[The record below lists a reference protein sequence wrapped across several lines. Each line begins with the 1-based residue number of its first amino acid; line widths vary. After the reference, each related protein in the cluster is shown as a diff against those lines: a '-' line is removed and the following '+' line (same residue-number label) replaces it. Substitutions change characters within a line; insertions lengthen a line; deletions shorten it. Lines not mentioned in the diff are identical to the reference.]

1 MIVKFARKHI
11 YKECMVVLLCLF
23 VVGNLAHGIGLCIVS
38 HDNIDRGVT
47 SHKAHTASAHSHRVG
62 GRESHEAGS
71 FQQCCP
77 TPLKLPADCVRFFT
91 LLNKNKTVQDFLT
104 ATPSTWAAISC
115 FQFPEKNL
123 ISEISN
129 TINPTLVS
137 LRTVVLLV

>member
-1 MIVKFARKHI
+1 MIMKFARKQ
-11 YKECMVVLLCLF
+11 YKECMVVFLCLF
-23 VVGNLAHGIGLCIVS
+23 VAGNLAHGIGLCIVS
-38 HDNIDRGVT
+38 HDNVDRGVT
-47 SHKAHTASAHSHRVG
+47 SHKAHTASVHSHRVG

-77 TPLKLPADCVRFFT
+77 TPLKIPADCVRFFT
-91 LLNKNKTVQDFLT
+91 LLNKNKTAQDFLT
-104 ATPSTWAAISC
+104 ATQSTWAAISC
-115 FQFPEKNL
+115 FQFSEKNL

>member
-47 SHKAHTASAHSHRVG
+47 SHKAHTASVH
-62 GRESHEAGS
+62 SHEAGS

-91 LLNKNKTVQDFLT
+91 LLNKNKTAQDFLT
-104 ATPSTWAAISC
+104 ATPSTWVAISC
-115 FQFPEKNL
+115 FQFSEKNL